1 VATVSHP
8 AAAAPAQRPRVLVV
22 GTMFALGGI
31 AMLFAGLIGIYLA
44 MRSGVVSAGDTWLPE
59 GVSIPLTQP
68 NSNMFNLIL
77 GAVTA
82 QWAVYAIARDDRI
95 NAYLALGLTFVFGFM
110 FIITQSYLWSIMQLD
125 ITGSP
130 QAVLLY
136 TIGGAHM
143 AFLVGTMIFLVLMA
157 IRALG
162 GQFTSRQ
169 HDGISSAA
177 LSWHVMTA
185 VYFVIWIA
193 VYITK

>member
-1 VATVSHP
+1 MATASHP
-8 AAAAPAQRPRVLVV
+8 ISVPAQRPRVLVV
-22 GTMFALGGI
+22 GTMFVLAAI
-31 AMLFAGLIGIYLA
+31 VMVFAALIGIYLT
-44 MRSGVVSAGDTWLPE
+44 MRSGVVSSGGTWLPS
-59 GVSIPLTQP
+59 GVTIPLTQP
-68 NSNMFNLIL
+68 NTNMFTLL
-77 GAVTA
+77 MGAVTV

-95 NAYLALGLTFVFGFM
+95 NAYLALGLTLVLGFM
-110 FIITQSYLWSIMQLD
+110 FIVTQSYLWSIMDLD
-125 ITGSP
+125 ISGSP

-136 TIGGAHM
+136 TVGGAHM
-143 AFLVGTMIFLVLMA
+143 AFLVGTMAFLVLMG

>member
-1 VATVSHP
+1 VTTASHSLS
-8 AAAAPAQRPRVLVV
+8 APTQRPRVLVI
-22 GTMFALGGI
+22 GTMFVLAAI
-31 AMLFAGLIGIYLA
+31 VMVFAALIGIYLA
-44 MRSGVVSAGDTWLPE
+44 MRSGVVSTGGTWLPE
-59 GVSIPLTQP
+59 GVTIPLTQP
-68 NSNMFNLIL
+68 NTNMFTLVM

-95 NAYLALGLTFVFGFM
+95 NAYLALGLTLVFGFM
-110 FIITQSYLWSIMQLD
+110 FIVTQSYLWSIMELD

-136 TIGGAHM
+136 TVGGAHL
-143 AFLVGTMIFLVLMA
+143 AFLVGTMAFLVLMA